1 MQIMQIFQ
9 SKYDFVTSKRF
20 NNKIKEYE
28 KLGFVITNS
37 VIDDCNLAYL
47 DQVLLWLNPTRYL
60 SYVDGYL
67 FYVDDANQK
76 YCIKSNGAYQL
87 FGKYQFLRPFAFI
100 KDVLGFTEYQT
111 YYILHIFLKKV
122 SKTDIANLLK
132 ATYPLLK
139 PDIPINADCLNHYK
153 ELKPSKDGLAKLYG
167 VYKYKHH
174 IDHNLLS
181 TMMFNRF
188 ITLDEQ
194 GNIYYPT
201 SYNDKVVSV
210 YNLSAGELYCS
221 DRSVGSFFA
230 EHPASKSMDEVKR
243 LFVFTDILDMLSF
256 ITLYRKNLF
265 SSFKIFKSQ
274 TGYLSLN
281 GNNYDEFVRFIKQ
294 HPNIKSVFDCT
305 KNQGYSFI
313 RKIKEYGDDA
323 NIAITPVDNLSAEEA
338 ELQEHLEH
346 QFYASGRYNQ
356 YRIESRFKNKLKKCL
371 GENIFFWDL
380 HDILKNY
387 DCDGCGA
394 VSWQAILQKEY
405 AKGSITNEV
414 RILLPDAIDQFII
427 SKRLEK
433 KVTATQGTETQTL
446 NADSIKV
453 GDTVKHNKYGEG
465 CVKEITD
472 NMVIISFG
480 VEEKKFP
487 FPMAFDN
494 KFLFRCEN
502 APPTPVVEI
511 AESYI
516 PTGIDDPNLP
526 DDYLPF

>member
-60 SYVDGYL
+60 SYEDGYL
-67 FYVDDANQK
+67 FYVDYANQK

-230 EHPASKSMDEVKR
+230 EHPASKSMDAVKR
-243 LFVFTDILDMLSF
+243 LFIFSDILDMLSF
-256 ITLYRKNLF
+256 ITLYRNNLF
-265 SSFKIFKSQ
+265 SSFQIFKNQ

-294 HPNIKSVFDCT
+294 HPNIKTVFDCT
-305 KNQGYSFI
+305 KNQGYHFI
-313 RKIKEYGDDA
+313 HEIKQYGNDA
-323 NIAITPVDNLSAEEA
+323 NVIITPTDNRSTEEA
-338 ELQEHLEH
+338 EIQGRLER
-346 QFYASGRYNQ
+346 QFYASGKYNQ

-371 GENIFFWDL
+371 GEDISLWDL

-387 DCDGCGA
+387 DCDGNGT

-405 AKGSITNEV
+405 AKGNISADEAM
-414 RILLPDAIDQFII
+414 LLSKEAIDQWAV
-427 SKRLEK
+427 KKPVAKNTTEK
-433 KVTATQGTETQTL
+433 QEL
-446 NADSIKV
+446 NANSIKV
-453 GDTVKHNKYGEG
+453 GDAVEHNKYGVG
-465 CVKEITD
+465 RVKEITD
-472 NMVIISFG
+472 NMVIVSFS

-494 KFLFRCEN
+494 KFLFQCKNE
-502 APPTPVVEI
+502 PPTPVVEI

>member
-47 DQVLLWLNPTRYL
+47 DQALFWLNPNRYL

-67 FYVDDANQK
+67 LYVDDANLK

-87 FGKYQFLRPFAFI
+87 FGKQQFFRPFAFI
-100 KDVLGFTEYQT
+100 KDVLGFNEYQT
-111 YYILHIFLKKV
+111 YYILHTFLKKV
-122 SKTDIANLLK
+122 NKTDIANLLK
-132 ATYPLLK
+132 ATYPLLRSNV
-139 PDIPINADCLNHYK
+139 PINDKFLNYYK
-153 ELKPSKDGLAKLYG
+153 EFKPSKDGLAKLYG
-167 VYKYKHH
+167 IYEYKHH

-188 ITLDEQ
+188 ITLDDQ

-201 SYNDKVVSV
+201 SYNGKVVSV
-210 YNLSAGELYCS
+210 YNLSADELYCS
-221 DRSVGSFFA
+221 DRSVGSFFT
-230 EHPASKSMDEVKR
+230 EHPASKSMDAVKR
-243 LFVFTDILDMLSF
+243 LFVFSDILDMLSF
-256 ITLYRKNLF
+256 ITLYRNNLF

-313 RKIKEYGDDA
+313 HEIKQYGDA
-323 NIAITPVDNLSAEEA
+323 NIAIKPVDNLSTEEA
-338 ELQEHLEH
+338 EFQGRLER

-371 GENIFFWDL
+371 GEDIFLWDL

-405 AKGSITNEV
+405 AKGSITDDV
-414 RILLPDAIDQFII
+414 GVLLPDAIDHFIVK
-427 SKRLEK
+427 KRLEK
-433 KVTATQGTETQTL
+433 KVTETQDTETQTL

-453 GDTVKHNKYGEG
+453 GDTVKHNKYGVG
-465 CVKEITD
+465 SVKEITD
-472 NMVIISFG
+472 NMVIVSFS

-494 KFLFRCEN
+494 KFLFQCKNEQ
-502 APPTPVVEI
+502 PTPVAKVE
-511 AESYI
+511 ESYI
-516 PTGIDDPNLP
+516 PISIFDLNLP